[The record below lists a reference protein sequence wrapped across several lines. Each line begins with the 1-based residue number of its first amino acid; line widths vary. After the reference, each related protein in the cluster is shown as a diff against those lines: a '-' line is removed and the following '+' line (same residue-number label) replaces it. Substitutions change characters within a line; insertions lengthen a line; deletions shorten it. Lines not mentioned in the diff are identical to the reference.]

1 MSDVVL
7 VALVSGTVTI
17 LVSVLNRLGNKKYL
31 DKIAEGTKLGLE
43 NDIVI
48 FDAFR
53 RNKINGESEL
63 QEQKMRNY
71 FLHTTTESFYR
82 KCK

>member
-1 MSDVVL
+1 MSDVVW
-7 VALVSGTVTI
+7 VAIVTGTVTI
-17 LVSVLNRLGNKKYL
+17 LSAILSRLGNKKYL

-53 RNKINGESEL
+53 RNKINGESEQ
-63 QEQKMRNY
+63 QEQKMREY